1 MPSNLL
7 KVYNQLLE
15 LLYISHRDNVQSIRK
30 VFDRDF
36 AVFPFRF
43 RQYPIHPTPADN
55 EDTMDRVFRHL
66 TTVVVDQ
73 AVKKR
78 EFETARS
85 IRIHWVKHHLE
96 ERKQDVIRV
105 FTVLNENRVYVLDV
119 TERYVV
125 VLEPLRKLQAFFLLT
140 AYHLEDSR
148 YRNLMNKCEKRGKE
162 GVVIW

>member
-1 MPSNLL
+1 
-7 KVYNQLLE
+7 
-15 LLYISHRDNVQSIRK
+15 
-30 VFDRDF
+30 
-36 AVFPFRF
+36 
-43 RQYPIHPTPADN
+43 
-55 EDTMDRVFRHL
+55 MDRVFRHL